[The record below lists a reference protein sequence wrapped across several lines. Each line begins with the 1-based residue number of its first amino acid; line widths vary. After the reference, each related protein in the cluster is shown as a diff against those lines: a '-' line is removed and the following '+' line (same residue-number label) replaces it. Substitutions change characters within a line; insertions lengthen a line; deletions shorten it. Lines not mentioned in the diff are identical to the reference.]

1 MELGITEKTYIGNKI
16 SSQLNLCEEAISNL
30 KITKSQISNIEK
42 VLESFT
48 KSLRLDPHQNEI
60 WDIIHFPFYIIKY
73 IKKNENNLLLNYFK
87 NKELNSINFSLLNYQ
102 LNLGEEYSKDFFN
115 KAIKTIK
122 ENTKSTITNP
132 NYISEG
138 AKQEV
143 NLPKNMIA
151 LMHFGRSGTG
161 FLHSLIDNHSEVSTL
176 PSYYFNHFFN
186 TSTWEDITKDGW
198 DKMIDRFISSYE
210 VFFDARVEK
219 PVPTCSSFA
228 LVSDQGKKKV

>member
-1 MELGITEKTYIGNKI
+1 M
-16 SSQLNLCEEAISNL
+16 
-30 KITKSQISNIEK
+30 
-42 VLESFT
+42 
-48 KSLRLDPHQNEI
+48 RLDPHQNEI

-115 KAIKTIK
+115 NAIKTIK

-138 AKQEV
+138 AKEEV

-151 LMHFGRSGTG
+151 LLHFGRSGTG

-176 PSYYFNHFFN
+176 PSIYFNHFFSI
-186 TSTWEDITKDGW
+186 STWEDITKDGW
-198 DKMIDRFISSYE
+198 DKMIDRFISNMKYFLML
-210 VFFDARVEK
+210 VLK
-219 PVPTCSSFA
+219 NQYLHA
-228 LVSDQGKKKV
+228 LLLL